1 MTEKTEQYAAEVHIN
16 VDYDSGETTI
26 LLNVFKDQILDAVYV
41 LDSVD
46 VYEKTRSTTRRKAME
61 NYNDE

>member
-1 MTEKTEQYAAEVHIN
+1 MTEKTDQHAAEVHIN

-46 VYEKTRSTTRRKAME
+46 VYEKTRSTTHRKAME
-61 NYNDE
+61 KEND

>member
-1 MTEKTEQYAAEVHIN
+1 MTEKTDQYVAEVHIN

-26 LLNVFKDQILDAVYV
+26 LLNVFKDQILDAVYI

-46 VYEKTRSTTRRKAME
+46 VYEKTRSTTHRKAME
-61 NYNDE
+61 KEND